1 MCFSSVLLY
10 WNFVFIKES
19 LFLYFKQSTFVLPLA
34 LKRRHSGVNLSYIVT
49 TVYYWLSCM
58 LTIPDSMSDNNYL
71 ELVLNEKHQTQQTD
85 TIYLLY
91 LDWLLSIH
99 LLKF

>member
-1 MCFSSVLLY
+1 MLEFC
-10 WNFVFIKES
+10 
-19 LFLYFKQSTFVLPLA
+19 YFKQSTFVVAVA
-34 LKRRHSGVNLSYIVT
+34 LKRRHSGVNMSYKVT
-49 TVYYWLSCM
+49 TVYYWLSYM

-71 ELVLNEKHQTQQTD
+71 ELVLNEKRQTQQTD
-85 TIYLLY
+85 TIYFLC

>member
-1 MCFSSVLLY
+1 MLEFC
-10 WNFVFIKES
+10 
-19 LFLYFKQSTFVLPLA
+19 YFKQSTFVVAVA
-34 LKRRHSGVNLSYIVT
+34 LKRRRSGVNMSHMVT
-49 TVYYWLSCM
+49 TVYYWLSYV